1 MPDASEPRLATHYE
15 IAWALDQLN
24 RTPGFPTLR
33 VYRNRS
39 LFGAPFGS
47 REESEAL
54 SEERRSLQEFLT
66 DCEHNDAFVEGRSD
80 YRDLGEFEALFRKHF
95 RDYIVARLCH
105 ELPLGASPHKALFWT
120 RNPFRGLSSFDYEDA
135 SFFCGRTKT
144 VGELLDVLQ
153 QQAAAKKPFVLVL
166 GSSSSGK
173 TSLVRAGVLPILTR
187 VGTTEGEGPWRFA
200 LARPAGGGGDPF
212 GGLAAALLKE
222 SALPEFPDAATH
234 DGWRHF
240 AAELR
245 ERPEN
250 AAFRICKTL
259 NHLSLKAL
267 NPFLNEE
274 GLESPLVGE
283 PGGDVGMSGQYRLR
297 LVEPKVQLALVVDQL
312 EELFEGGFSA
322 EAQQKY
328 IATLGVLVRCQRV
341 FVIAILRDDFYAAFR
356 KSCTPKELA
365 ILSGR
370 FELDSPS
377 PEEIGDMIRLPT
389 EGIGL
394 RFEREPETGQSL
406 DVALLE
412 AATVNAEPLPLL
424 EHVLWELWRK
434 QRTRKDGLLRWSDYR
449 ESGELK
455 NSLAEH
461 AERVLLALGA
471 DAQGALK
478 PVIRQLVSI
487 GHGEE
492 ARLIRRTVPK
502 CDLVATSEFNHSPES
517 GR

>member
-1 MPDASEPRLATHYE
+1 MHLSKAAVTTGTWGNSKPYSVNTFETISSPGCVRDFRWVRLPTRHS
-15 IAWALDQLN
+15 
-24 RTPGFPTLR
+24 PGLGTL
-33 VYRNRS
+33 
-39 LFGAPFGS
+39 
-47 REESEAL
+47 
-54 SEERRSLQEFLT
+54 
-66 DCEHNDAFVEGRSD
+66 
-80 YRDLGEFEALFRKHF
+80 
-95 RDYIVARLCH
+95 
-105 ELPLGASPHKALFWT
+105 
-120 RNPFRGLSSFDYEDA
+120 
-135 SFFCGRTKT
+135 
-144 VGELLDVLQ
+144 
-153 QQAAAKKPFVLVL
+153 
-166 GSSSSGK
+166 
-173 TSLVRAGVLPILTR
+173 
-187 VGTTEGEGPWRFA
+187 FA
-200 LARPAGGGGDPF
+200 
-212 GGLAAALLKE
+212 GLAPLCE
-222 SALPEFPDAATH
+222 
-234 DGWRHF
+234 
-240 AAELR
+240 
-245 ERPEN
+245 
-250 AAFRICKTL
+250 TL

-267 NPFLNEE
+267 NPFLNQE
-274 GLESPLVGE
+274 GFESPLVGE
-283 PGGDVGMSGQYRLR
+283 PGGDVGISGQYRFR
-297 LVEPKVQLALVVDQL
+297 IVEPKVQLALVVDQL
-312 EELFEGGFSA
+312 EELFGGGFSA
-322 EAQQKY
+322 EVQQKY

-370 FELDSPS
+370 FELNSPS
-377 PEEIGDMIRLPT
+377 PQEIGDMIRLPT

-424 EHVLWELWRK
+424 EHTLWELWRR

-492 ARLIRRTVPK
+492 ARWIRRTVPK
-502 CDLVATSEFNHSPES
+502 CDLVATSEFNPRQKASAKALIDRFIDERLFHGETDPE
-517 GR
+517 GEI